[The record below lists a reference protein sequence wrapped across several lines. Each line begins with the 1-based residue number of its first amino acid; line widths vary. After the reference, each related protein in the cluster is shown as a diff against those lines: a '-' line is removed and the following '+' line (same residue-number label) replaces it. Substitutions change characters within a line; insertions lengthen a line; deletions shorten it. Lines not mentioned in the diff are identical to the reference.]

1 MYWKGLSSEVAGS
14 FTTYSW
20 LVYRTVPEKLPET
33 TISRLVLSPVARGL
47 RSSLHTQGLP
57 VLGKQPRARAFRY
70 RAAHPSV
77 STTVP
82 GSVVAEAGSLWEFSQ
97 AQRKQSGMRTKEK
110 SQGRDSAGLSKARSE
125 ELACGSCTGKRGCS
139 GNAK

>member
-1 MYWKGLSSEVAGS
+1 M
-14 FTTYSW
+14 
-20 LVYRTVPEKLPET
+20 PEKLPET

-57 VLGKQPRARAFRY
+57 IPGKQPRARAFRY

-82 GSVVAEAGSLWEFSQ
+82 GPVVAEAGSLGVFTSTEEE
-97 AQRKQSGMRTKEK
+97 SGMRTKEK
-110 SQGRDSAGLSKARSE
+110 SQGRGGAGLSKARCE
-125 ELACGSCTGKRGCS
+125 ELARGSCTGNRVALEMRNEAFGHD
-139 GNAK
+139 